1 MENILKIF
9 TSEDKDELRQAFK
22 EIIKEQFQSQIEQM
36 DVYLFDPSDIERM
49 IERSFEEVINEVKLD
64 FKEKMKEKMEP
75 FMNKQVQKILN
86 KIK

>member
-9 TSEDKDELRQAFK
+9 TSEDKDELRQSFK

-36 DVYLFDPSDIERM
+36 DVYLFDPGHIERM
-49 IERSFEEVINEVKLD
+49 INEAFNDIITEIKID
-64 FKEKMKEKMEP
+64 FRDKMKEKMNP
-75 FMNKQVQKILN
+75 FMDKQVQKILN